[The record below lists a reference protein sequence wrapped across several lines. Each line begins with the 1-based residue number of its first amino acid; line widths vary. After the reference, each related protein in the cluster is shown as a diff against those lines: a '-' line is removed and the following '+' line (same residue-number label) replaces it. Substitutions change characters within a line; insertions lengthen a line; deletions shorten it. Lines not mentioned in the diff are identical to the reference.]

1 MKNSGRWRIG
11 ALAGAIALLGSLASL
26 EAHALALGRLTVQS
40 ALGEPLRAEVDIADI
55 NPEEAASLKARVA
68 SPEAFKAAGLDYNA
82 VAAAGLDV
90 RLQRRADGRAFLR
103 LTSSR
108 AVTEPFVDL
117 IIEASWA
124 SGRISRDYTMLLD
137 PPNLGSRATAVEPN
151 AAQLSQPAVPAAPAA
166 ARPQA
171 APSPYSPPAAA
182 TVARPSPPV
191 RAPVAKAPAP
201 ERMPAGEKQLTVKSG
216 DTAGRIAAQNK
227 PAGVS
232 LDQMLVA
239 LLRSNPGAFMGG
251 NVNRVK
257 SGAVLDI
264 PGAQAASAISASEA
278 SQTIL
283 AQSKDFNAFRRKLA
297 GNAPATQID
306 GADRQAGG
314 KVQAKVED
322 RTPAGAAP
330 DKLTLSKGQVQ
341 GKPASASEEKIARD
355 KEAKAAA
362 SRIAE
367 LSKNIADLNK
377 LNAAPGSAPATSP
390 PPVTVGI
397 AAPAPSGLS
406 VPAPAPAVVANSAT
420 PDSPKVAASST
431 PAASAPSPGEGS
443 AASAGAPA
451 SAASSVAA
459 PVVAASQPVAAAASA
474 AVPAA
479 AKQPVAPAVT
489 PTAEPGLVDQLLEN
503 PLVLP
508 GVAALLALLA
518 GFGFYR
524 YRQNNR
530 KGQVDS
536 SFLESRL
543 QPDSF
548 FGASGGQRIDTSESN
563 VSGSSMA
570 YTSSQLDAAG
580 DVDPVAE
587 ADVYLAYG
595 RDLQAEEILK
605 EALRSHPARVA
616 IHAKLLEIY
625 AKRRDIKAFEGVAME
640 AFKLTQGYGPEWA
653 YIAEAGRELD
663 PANPMYQTNGTPAAN
678 VRTHE
683 APIGAVAAA
692 SELPAEAAPSP
703 LRSVDLDLD
712 FSLDDQLVAATA
724 PAAISVS
731 SPYEQPP
738 AAPSQ
743 IKDSALPA
751 SLNNL
756 DLDLGRATAALPGV
770 SSPAHPLV
778 SKMPASEEID
788 FASKSMD
795 FNPESFTTPLPLTA
809 SRAQPAASANSGM
822 LEFDLSS
829 LSLDLGPTTQAPTPE
844 AADKGQDPL
853 EIKFL
858 LAEEFRALGDSDGA
872 RSLADEVLVKASG
885 PLKAKPEQSIPAVQ

>member
-1 MKNSGRWRIG
+1 M
-11 ALAGAIALLGSLASL
+11 
-26 EAHALALGRLTVQS
+26 
-40 ALGEPLRAEVDIADI
+40 
-55 NPEEAASLKARVA
+55 
-68 SPEAFKAAGLDYNA
+68 
-82 VAAAGLDV
+82 
-90 RLQRRADGRAFLR
+90 
-103 LTSSR
+103 
-108 AVTEPFVDL
+108 
-117 IIEASWA
+117 
-124 SGRISRDYTMLLD
+124 
-137 PPNLGSRATAVEPN
+137 
-151 AAQLSQPAVPAAPAA
+151 
-166 ARPQA
+166 
-171 APSPYSPPAAA
+171 
-182 TVARPSPPV
+182 
-191 RAPVAKAPAP
+191 
-201 ERMPAGEKQLTVKSG
+201 
-216 DTAGRIAAQNK
+216 
-227 PAGVS
+227 
-232 LDQMLVA
+232 
-239 LLRSNPGAFMGG
+239 
-251 NVNRVK
+251 
-257 SGAVLDI
+257 
-264 PGAQAASAISASEA
+264 
-278 SQTIL
+278 
-283 AQSKDFNAFRRKLA
+283 
-297 GNAPATQID
+297 
-306 GADRQAGG
+306 
-314 KVQAKVED
+314 
-322 RTPAGAAP
+322 
-330 DKLTLSKGQVQ
+330 
-341 GKPASASEEKIARD
+341 
-355 KEAKAAA
+355 
-362 SRIAE
+362 
-367 LSKNIADLNK
+367 
-377 LNAAPGSAPATSP
+377 
-390 PPVTVGI
+390 
-397 AAPAPSGLS
+397 
-406 VPAPAPAVVANSAT
+406 
-420 PDSPKVAASST
+420 
-431 PAASAPSPGEGS
+431 PAASAPGPGEGS
-443 AASAGAPA
+443 AASAVAPA

-459 PVVAASQPVAAAASA
+459 PVAAASQPVAAAASA
-474 AVPAA
+474 AA

-489 PTAEPGLVDQLLEN
+489 PTAEPGLMDQLLEN

-625 AKRRDIKAFEGVAME
+625 AKRQDTNAFEGVAMQ

-663 PANPMYQTNGTPAAN
+663 PANPMYQANGTPAAN

-683 APIGAVAAA
+683 APIGAAAAA
-692 SELPAEAAPSP
+692 SGLPADAAPPP

-712 FSLDDQLVAATA
+712 FSLDDQPEAATA

-795 FNPESFTTPLPLTA
+795 FTPESFTTPLPLTA
-809 SRAQPAASANSGM
+809 SRAQPASADSGM
-822 LEFDLSS
+822 LEFDMSS
-829 LSLDLGPTTQAPTPE
+829 LSLDLGPTTQAPTPA
-844 AADKGQDPL
+844 AADKGHDPL

-885 PLKAKPEQSIPAVQ
+885 PLKAKVQAFLNTLS